1 MRRFKQSRR
10 SPQFPRDNFPEL
22 PAMPKRSTAAPG
34 LAQTV
39 KDAPEAEAR
48 GDSTDMPAEAPPAAP
63 ATPLEF
69 MLSVLRDPEASL
81 ADRKWAAE
89 KAAPYLHP
97 RLQTVEH
104 GGEVTLRHEDALQ
117 DLA

>member
-1 MRRFKQSRR
+1 MAKSRT
-10 SPQFPRDNFPEL
+10 SGQNNAKSAIIE
-22 PAMPKRSTAAPG
+22 TAA
-34 LAQTV
+34 A
-39 KDAPEAEAR
+39 
-48 GDSTDMPAEAPPAAP
+48 GDPQE
-63 ATPLEF
+63 PLSPLDF
-69 MLSVLRDPEASL
+69 MLSLLRDPDAGL

-104 GGEVTLRHEDALQ
+104 GGKVTLRHEDALK

>member
-1 MRRFKQSRR
+1 
-10 SPQFPRDNFPEL
+10 
-22 PAMPKRSTAAPG
+22 MPKRRAAASDGAVSATNGQADETAVEGP
-34 LAQTV
+34 Q
-39 KDAPEAEAR
+39 
-48 GDSTDMPAEAPPAAP
+48 S
-63 ATPLEF
+63 PLDF
-69 MLSVLRDPEASL
+69 MLALLRDPGAST

-104 GGEVTLRHEDALQ
+104 GGEVTLRHEDALK

>member
-1 MRRFKQSRR
+1 
-10 SPQFPRDNFPEL
+10 
-22 PAMPKRSTAAPG
+22 MPKRSTAAPG
-34 LAQTV
+34 LARTA
-39 KDAPEAEAR
+39 KDATQARGR
-48 GDSTDMPAEAPPAAP
+48 GDSPDMPTEAASA
-63 ATPLEF
+63 ATPLDF

-104 GGEVTLRHEDALQ
+104 GGEVTLRHEDALK